1 MSYKFLPDVAL
12 ADIAFEARGRSL
24 NELFEQAALA
34 LSDIMADR
42 KKVKK
47 TRKKAVKLTAETVD
61 TLLYDFLSEL
71 LYIKDVDSLTFSG
84 CTVNVA
90 EKKGKWELKA
100 VLVGEKIDL
109 KKTHLRNDVKA
120 ITMHMFEVSQTK
132 QGWKAVVV
140 VDI

>member
-1 MSYKFLPDVAL
+1 MPYKFLPDIAL
-12 ADIAFEARGRSL
+12 ADIAFEARGRTL

-47 TRKKAVKLTAETVD
+47 TKKKKIALSADGID

-71 LYIKDVDSLTFSG
+71 LYVKDVDSLTFSA
-84 CTVNVA
+84 CTVKVA
-90 EKKGKWELKA
+90 ESKGKWKLAATME
-100 VLVGEKIDL
+100 GEKIDL
-109 KKTHLRNDVKA
+109 KKAHMRNDVKA
-120 ITMHMFEVSQTK
+120 ITMHMFEVARTK
-132 QGWKAVVV
+132 AGWKAVIV